1 MKVRKPLL
9 FMYPINIGID
19 IDISD
24 ISGPELLGID
34 SKPNFVASPTPN
46 SNVCTDE

>member
-9 FMYPINIGID
+9 FMYPIDIGID

-24 ISGPELLGID
+24 SGPELLGIG

-46 SNVCTDE
+46 SNVRTEE